1 MARRITCVSS
11 CIVTAPW
18 PEAFSRHICVL
29 INPANTALSGPL
41 RGSFP
46 RGGPVPPPGSVS
58 SSTSETSR
66 SLTARL
72 STSLRSWWGSDGTPP
87 PDADLLYP
95 AQAVDGLVHA
105 EGLGKLKAA
114 LAAHP
119 ILERRDETG
128 EHIRCHVGDAVL
140 TAGRFNALPFDAIV
154 HTVPPF
160 WPRRAAGTQSEATAQ
175 WAADLRSCYD
185 ASFRLAIEFA
195 ASCDRSSSAE
205 GLAIAT
211 PILGSGARGAPF
223 APAVRVLAEAAAQA
237 FSETRDT
244 TAQRAGSLSLRVVLD
259 PGSLGSQQAVAE
271 AAMSDAM
278 GKRV

>member
-95 AQAVDGLVHA
+95 AQAVDGLVMA
-105 EGLGKLKAA
+105 YA
-114 LAAHP
+114 
-119 ILERRDETG
+119 
-128 EHIRCHVGDAVL
+128 
-140 TAGRFNALPFDAIV
+140 
-154 HTVPPF
+154 
-160 WPRRAAGTQSEATAQ
+160 RRAEHRVDRDGACVEPHAFTAPESAGILSSP
-175 WAADLRSCYD
+175 LIRS
-185 ASFRLAIEFA
+185 LA
-195 ASCDRSSSAE
+195 CLSSRK
-205 GLAIAT
+205 I
-211 PILGSGARGAPF
+211 I
-223 APAVRVLAEAAAQA
+223 VN
-237 FSETRDT
+237 
-244 TAQRAGSLSLRVVLD
+244 
-259 PGSLGSQQAVAE
+259 
-271 AAMSDAM
+271 
-278 GKRV
+278 